1 MSSRVLTSDV
11 MGIDTFRQD
20 PVGALASTESGTLA
34 VFENNGPAFYAIT
47 AERLAALL
55 ACEEKASQAL
65 TDVTLDNTLFGQDA
79 AAPAMTPAPFGK
91 FAMYPGWQ
99 PDADF
104 LRMAALW
111 GIALT
116 QPVTPEE
123 LASFIAY
130 WQAEGKFFHHVQW
143 QQKLARSIQIN
154 RAANGG
160 KPRHDMNDISAV
172 DYSATLPGFRRTK

>member
-1 MSSRVLTSDV
+1 MSSRILTSDV
-11 MGIDTFRQD
+11 MGIDTFIRD
-20 PVGALASTESGTLA
+20 PVGALAGTEKGTLA

-47 AERLAALL
+47 PERLAALL
-55 ACEEKASQAL
+55 ACEEKASQVL
-65 TDVTLDNTLFGQDA
+65 TDVTLDNTLFAEDSA
-79 AAPAMTPAPFGK
+79 VPASIPVPFGK

-104 LRMAALW
+104 MRMAALW
-111 GIALT
+111 GVALT
-116 QPVTPEE
+116 QPVTDEE
-123 LASFIAY
+123 LASFVSY

-160 KPRHDMNDISAV
+160 KPRQDMNDISAV
-172 DYSATLPGFRRTK
+172 DYSATLPGFRGTK

>member
-1 MSSRVLTSDV
+1 MSSRILTSDV
-11 MGIDTFRQD
+11 MGIDAFRQD
-20 PVGALASTESGTLA
+20 PIAALANTENGTLA

-55 ACEEKASQAL
+55 ACEEKASQVL
-65 TDVTLDNTLFGQDA
+65 TDVALDNTLFAEDSA
-79 AAPAMTPAPFGK
+79 TPAMVPVPFGK

-111 GIALT
+111 GIALS
-116 QPVTPEE
+116 QPVTAQE
-123 LASFIAY
+123 LASFVAY

-160 KPRHDMNDISAV
+160 KPRQDMNDISAV
-172 DYSATLPGFRRTK
+172 DYSVTLPGFRGTK